1 MSVTGAPET
10 PHRPQGA
17 LPVVFHPGYVA
28 SLPAGHRFP
37 MDKFARVARLVQAEG
52 LVAGAFHTPE
62 PASRAL
68 LLAAHTPDYVDGV
81 LGGTL
86 DRAAVR
92 RIGFELTADVVMRGR
107 LATAGTVLAARLA
120 LEHGMA
126 CNTAGGSHHARA
138 EAGAGFCVFND
149 VAVAARQLL
158 DEGAARRVLVVDCD
172 VHHGDGTALILVPD
186 PRAFTLSLHC
196 EDNWPL
202 DKPPSDLDVPLPP
215 GLGDAAYLATLDQA
229 LDRALAAGPF
239 DLAFYIAGVDVAAGD
254 RLGKLALSRDGI
266 ARRDRL
272 VLTRLR
278 QSGVAVCGVLG
289 GGYRND
295 IDELADL
302 HAQLFRA
309 AAGLMPTVA
318 ADA

>member
-1 MSVTGAPET
+1 MTGAPDR
-10 PHRPQGA
+10 PDRPDRPQGA

-37 MDKFARVARLVQAEG
+37 MDKFARVARLVEAEG
-52 LVAGAFHTPE
+52 LVAGGFHTPE

-92 RIGFELTADVVMRGR
+92 RIGFEMTPDVVMRGR

-158 DEGAARRVLVVDCD
+158 DEGVARRVLVVDCD
-172 VHHGDGTALILVPD
+172 VHHGDGTALILGPD

-196 EDNWPL
+196 DANWPL
-202 DKPPSDLDVPLPP
+202 QKPPSDLDVPLLP
-215 GLGDAAYLATLDQA
+215 GTGDSAYLEALAGA
-229 LDRALAAGPF
+229 LDTALAAGPY

-254 RLGKLALSRDGI
+254 RLGKLALTPDGI
-266 ARRDRL
+266 ARREAL
-272 VLTRLR
+272 VISRLR
-278 QSGVAVCGVLG
+278 ASGIPVCGVLG
-289 GGYRND
+289 GGYRSD
-295 IDELADL
+295 LDELARL
-302 HAQLFRA
+302 HALLFGFQLR
-309 AAGLMPTVA
+309 
-318 ADA
+318 